1 MNRIIVDNISKQ
13 FKVYANPFDRV
24 KELVSFKKKHRIF
37 EAVRNVSFSV
47 SDGTCVG
54 LVGLNGSGKSTILK
68 LIAGVLYP
76 NSGNIKV
83 QGRVAALLEL
93 GAGFNE
99 EFTGIDNVKFQC
111 SLLGIPKDQWDSIIV
126 EVAEFSKSV
135 IFFTNLLKVIHQECL
150 SVLPSQR
157 R

>member
-1 MNRIIVDNISKQ
+1 MNRIIVDNISKR

-99 EFTGIDNVKFQC
+99 EFTGFLIWKLV
-111 SLLGIPKDQWDSIIV
+111 
-126 EVAEFSKSV
+126 
-135 IFFTNLLKVIHQECL
+135 
-150 SVLPSQR
+150 
-157 R
+157 